1 MLLLAGR
8 HSTRSPEW
16 RGSGAEVAGITDTCH
31 VSGEQ
36 QRYVRAAHGPAGVS
50 WERCRDRRTDADR
63 PRSYRNGRKEHRDR
77 QSDASLAGNHT
88 RRVGCSFLRAERSVG
103 ISSHAR
109 RGSIFGERITPRRGR
124 VVSPTTGQMSIH
136 SSRCTT

>member
-8 HSTRSPEW
+8 HSTRSPAW

-77 QSDASLAGNHT
+77 QRRLACREPHAPC
-88 RRVGCSFLRAERSVG
+88 RVQLLTSRAIGRDIEPRA
-103 ISSHAR
+103 AR
-109 RGSIFGERITPRRGR
+109 VHFR
-124 VVSPTTGQMSIH
+124 
-136 SSRCTT
+136 